1 MLYGD
6 FFMKKYLADYIRENS
21 KMITIFLTCML
32 IGIVSGIIM
41 YNFSSEEVKEE
52 LNGVIVSTLNI
63 SKEENFEG
71 INVIMNG
78 LQTNIIIVL
87 LIYFS
92 TITIISPVL
101 ISLLNFLKGI
111 SIGVYIPI
119 IFSIFGGANGALTVL
134 LLLVVPNIF
143 YVPAYI
149 FLSTNALNLHYIIM
163 ESEEKNKLKILI
175 SQLTY
180 IIIGFSFIFIS
191 VLFEQIFSGNIISIY
206 KGLWWSDIEQIEKT
220 LHNFLKKSCKKNKN
234 GVK

>member
-206 KGLWWSDIEQIEKT
+206 KGL
-220 LHNFLKKSCKKNKN
+220 
-234 GVK
+234 